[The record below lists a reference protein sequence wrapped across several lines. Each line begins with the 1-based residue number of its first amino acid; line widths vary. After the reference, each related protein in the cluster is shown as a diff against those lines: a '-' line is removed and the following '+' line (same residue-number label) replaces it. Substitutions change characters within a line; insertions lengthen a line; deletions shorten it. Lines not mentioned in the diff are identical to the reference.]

1 MEITNYTEDMET
13 EDIFYDSE
21 NIYLHD
27 LDDMYKDNIFVKDD
41 IDIYEILNKYHKN
54 NINQQAVQVKELL
67 INIICYRIGK
77 IIEYRIEN
85 LIYKDEYED
94 EIIELKE
101 IDEDKYNKYTY
112 YIRDTIECKTDELAK
127 MILIEVITN
136 KEDSGQE
143 VSQNIYETMMIKS
156 INSANE
162 IIEKIKERANW
173 NKKIEQVVSIKIF
186 GGILLYIYQY
196 GIKNI
201 DYNFNLK
208 SYRNKI
214 LQLNIADEKLIKR
227 CLTEFNKRIQGCF
240 DKGRAR
246 ELEINLPFFV
256 NKNSYIV
263 MHNIIETCQ
272 KGKFEAKD
280 RRYVFQVKKESDL
293 KIVVD
298 LKDYDGNDFKIKDI
312 HKKIYIYILNLVYEA
327 NRQTIVK
334 FNYKKFLE
342 IVDKDKQFKGKCK
355 ELIKQLECVYLEV
368 KGEKYRL
375 IEIRG
380 EDEKDNLKILGEE
393 KKDDL
398 EILGES
404 KKGDLEILVDPYFLE
419 DSKLAVIG
427 RNAFVLEENKSA
439 KLVGGEF
446 SLILE
451 LCMHMFLYNE
461 SYDKEGYFKLKVRD
475 IIYKLLAYKYNTK
488 LKSKNIITASE
499 IIYNLHESINNIDG
513 WNTKLNTDAEKGYY
527 GYIMFKNWNLLV
539 SGAE

>member
-1 MEITNYTEDMET
+1 MGITNYIEDTET

-41 IDIYEILNKYHKN
+41 IDIYEILNKYDKK

-94 EIIELKE
+94 EIVEIKE
-101 IDEDKYNKYTY
+101 IDKDKYNKYTY

-143 VSQNIYETMMIKS
+143 ASQNIYETMMIES

-196 GIKNI
+196 AIKNI
-201 DYNFNLK
+201 DYNFNLEAYK
-208 SYRNKI
+208 NKI
-214 LQLNIADEKLIKR
+214 LQLNITDEKLIKR
-227 CLTEFNKRIQGCF
+227 CLSEFNKRIQGCF

-256 NKNSYIV
+256 NKNSYTV
-263 MHNIIETCQ
+263 MHNIIATCQ
-272 KGKFEAKD
+272 KGEFDAKD

-298 LKDYDGNDFKIKDI
+298 LKEYDGRCFKIKDI
-312 HKKIYIYILNLVYEA
+312 HKKIFIYILNLVYKI
-327 NRQTIVK
+327 NKKTIVK
-334 FNYKKFLE
+334 FDYKEFFELIKNETLS
-342 IVDKDKQFKGKCK
+342 KGKCN

-368 KGEKYRL
+368 KDEKYRL
-375 IEIRG
+375 IEILG
-380 EDEKDNLKILGEE
+380 KDKDE
-393 KKDDL
+393 
-398 EILGES
+398 
-404 KKGDLEILVDPYFLE
+404 DLEILVDPYFLE
-419 DSKLAVIG
+419 NVKLAVID
-427 RNAFVLEENKSA
+427 RESFNIKENNSGTHQ
-439 KLVGGEF
+439 VGSEF

-451 LCMHMFLYNE
+451 LCMHMFFYNE
-461 SYDKEGYFKLKVRD
+461 SYDKEGYFKLKVKD
-475 IIYKLLAYKYNTK
+475 TVYESLAYEKSK
-488 LKSKNIITASE
+488 SKSKNIFTASKVIFE
-499 IIYNLHESINNIDG
+499 LHEHINNLDG
-513 WNTKLNTDAEKGYY
+513 WNTKLNTNAEKGYY
-527 GYIMFKNWNLLV
+527 GYMIFKNWNLLV